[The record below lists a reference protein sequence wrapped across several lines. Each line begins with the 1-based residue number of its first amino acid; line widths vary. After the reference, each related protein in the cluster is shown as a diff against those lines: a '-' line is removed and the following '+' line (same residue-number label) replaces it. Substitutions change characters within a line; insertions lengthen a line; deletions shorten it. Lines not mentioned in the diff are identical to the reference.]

1 MPAAINATE
10 NPMKHILSCLLV
22 LGLVGTVAIDA
33 SAQTIG
39 VVSME
44 RVLQESDS
52 GKAIQAELEAR
63 FGEKQQV
70 FAEREREIRQ
80 LQAALERDK
89 PLMSKAQVEKKE
101 ADIKS
106 RIEAFE
112 KDFNAVQKEVMEA
125 QQQEGQKLIEPAREA
140 VNEVAK
146 KKKLG
151 AVFEAS
157 RAGLLYLGES
167 ADITNEVIQALN
179 AK

>member
-1 MPAAINATE
+1 
-10 NPMKHILSCLLV
+10 MKHILSCLLV
-22 LGLVGTVAIDA
+22 LGLTAVGALDA
-33 SAQTIG
+33 SAQSIG
-39 VVSME
+39 IVSME

-52 GKAIQAELEAR
+52 GKAVQAKLEER
-63 FGEKQQV
+63 FGAQQQA

-106 RIEAFE
+106 GIEAFE
-112 KDFNAVQKEVMEA
+112 KDFNAIQKEVMEA
-125 QQQEGQKLIEPAREA
+125 QQEEGQKLIEPAREA
-140 VNEVAK
+140 VNEVAE

-167 ADITNEVIQALN
+167 ADITDEVIKALN
-179 AK
+179 AKE

>member
-1 MPAAINATE
+1 
-10 NPMKHILSCLLV
+10 MKQILSCLLA
-22 LGLVGTVAIDA
+22 LGLAGAVAMEA
-33 SAQTIG
+33 SAQSIG
-39 VVSME
+39 IVSME

-52 GKAIQAELEAR
+52 GKAVQAQLEER
-63 FGEKQQV
+63 FGKQQQA
-70 FAEREREIRQ
+70 FAEREREIRG
-80 LQAALERDK
+80 LQAELERDK

-140 VNEVAK
+140 VNEVAE

-157 RAGLLYLGES
+157 RAGLLYLGDS
-167 ADITNEVIQALN
+167 ADITEEVIKALN

>member
-1 MPAAINATE
+1 
-10 NPMKHILSCLLV
+10 MKHILSCLLV
-22 LGLVGTVAIDA
+22 LGLTAAGALDA
-33 SAQTIG
+33 SAQSIG
-39 VVSME
+39 IVSME

-52 GKAIQAELEAR
+52 GKAVQAKLEER
-63 FGEKQQV
+63 FGAQQQA

-106 RIEAFE
+106 GIEAFE

-146 KKKLG
+146 QKKLG

-157 RAGLLYLGES
+157 RAGLLYLGDS
-167 ADITNEVIQALN
+167 ADITDDVIKALN

>member
-1 MPAAINATE
+1 
-10 NPMKHILSCLLV
+10 MKHILSCLLV
-22 LGLVGTVAIDA
+22 LGLTAAGALDA
-33 SAQTIG
+33 SAQSIG
-39 VVSME
+39 IVSME

-52 GKAIQAELEAR
+52 GKAVQAQLEER
-63 FGEKQQV
+63 FGDKQQA

-146 KKKLG
+146 QKKLG

-157 RAGLLYLGES
+157 RAGLLYLGDS
-167 ADITNEVIQALN
+167 ADITDDVIKALN

>member
-1 MPAAINATE
+1 
-10 NPMKHILSCLLV
+10 MKQILSCLLV
-22 LGLVGTVAIDA
+22 LGLAGAGAMDA
-33 SAQTIG
+33 SAQSIG
-39 VVSME
+39 IVSME

-52 GKAIQAELEAR
+52 GKAVQAQLEER
-63 FGEKQQV
+63 FGEQQQA

-80 LQAALERDK
+80 LQATLERDK

-106 RIEAFE
+106 GIAAFE

-157 RAGLLYLGES
+157 RAGLLYLGDS
-167 ADITNEVIQALN
+167 ADITDDVIKALN